1 MRHNHRQYGSILP
14 VVLVILSIISLLI
27 AGVIS
32 LMAEQTDTIKRR
44 QIELMALTELHNTF
58 EILQYS
64 LLTRPYNYA
73 GMVTELT
80 ITRTDNPFLPLP
92 PISGTEI
99 HFDNTLYVGWGQT
112 CFAIQNADSLLN
124 LNYIPDKRLNQLLTQ
139 LEIAAEE
146 REMLINQL
154 NQYKQFI
161 PPITTQNPLTSLTQL
176 NRLAAWED
184 SGLLEDARF
193 YDAVTTAGRNLFN
206 INSSP
211 GPVLQAYTGFS
222 DETITQLIA
231 ARPFLSA
238 RQLYAMTGRDFPV
251 AVENIKYMASD
262 YFRIRLYHPDLSY
275 YKELLI
281 SFSPKEEDGHPWL
294 IESALRLP
302 AAGAP
307 DLDTARET
315 GLAFFDPAYLELDD

>member
-1 MRHNHRQYGSILP
+1 MHHNHKQHGSILP

-27 AGVIS
+27 IGVIS
-32 LMAEQTDTIKRR
+32 LMTEQTDTIKRR
-44 QIELMALTELHNTF
+44 QTELMALTELHNTF

-73 GMVTELT
+73 GMVTDLS

-99 HFDNTLYVGWGQT
+99 HFDNTLYAGWGRG

-124 LNYIPDKRLNQLLTQ
+124 LNYIPDKRLNQLLIQ
-139 LEIAAEE
+139 LEIAAEQ
-146 REMLINQL
+146 REVLISQL
-154 NQYKQFI
+154 NQYKQFV

-176 NRLAAWED
+176 SRLPAWED
-184 SGLLEDARF
+184 SGLLEDRRF

-211 GPVLQAYTGFS
+211 GLVLQTYTGFS

-231 ARPFLSA
+231 ARPFTSELP
-238 RQLYAMTGRDFPV
+238 LYRMTTPNFPV
-251 AVENIKYMASD
+251 PVENIKYMASD
-262 YFRIRLYHPDLSY
+262 YFRIRLYHPNLSY

-281 SFSPKEEDGHPWL
+281 SFSLKEEDGQPWL
-294 IESALRLP
+294 IESTLRLP
-302 AAGAP
+302 ATGAP

-315 GLAFFDPAYLELDD
+315 GLAFFDPAHLEFDD